1 MYFNLGKIKILK
13 YLHDASIFIDP
24 FEEEIFIAN
33 KRVTK
38 KISVRLQTIL
48 QSKSMKPLK
57 ASREALNRECCQS
70 CYQKFVK
77 LRAKS
82 LLAITLCCRR
92 FELRILKNMIKKFCM
107 GCRAFRYWKSWIVS
121 SVLIRWVMYN
131 IFYTLLICIYIPMYS
146 HVW

>member
-1 MYFNLGKIKILK
+1 MVNISSNQSFSCNWFMYFNLGKIKILK

-92 FELRILKNMIKKFCM
+92 FELRILKIWS
-107 GCRAFRYWKSWIVS
+107 RS
-121 SVLIRWVMYN
+121 SAWVVVHLDIEN
-131 IFYTLLICIYIPMYS
+131 PG
-146 HVW
+146 